1 MVSRPSHSHRR
12 NVAHFH
18 THMIEDR
25 HSWMIISEV
34 ATFVIYAIS
43 MVVLPQYFGAS
54 MRIASRFR
62 QDHNVT
68 SYFLQISLSS

>member
-12 NVAHFH
+12 NMAHFH

-43 MVVLPQYFGAS
+43 MVVLPQYFGAF
-54 MRIASRFR
+54 MRLASCSR
-62 QDHNVT
+62 QNYNVT
-68 SYFLQISLSS
+68 SRPLQISLSS